1 MRSSGSV
8 VALATSIFLVTP
20 LAAQD
25 PWSMVP
31 AFPTACYDNETPGFG
46 EKVANIRHEITVV
59 SDRQGAIN
67 GALKQK
73 LNNLDVATQQSNM
86 MAFMTK
92 NPAKAGAVMQDI
104 ALAGQKQ
111 QKLFQRFMELTGAL
125 AEQLE
130 AAEAEYDREKAA
142 VDAIQ
147 IEWSKVAPAPGSPGN
162 PVRATQLAASYNAEY
177 EKLCTKY
184 LVSETSPFLKYLADF
199 KAFLITEQ
207 IPGDAERTRYEKLQ
221 FEVNALPAGDF
232 SSIGVYTAVSEYLDR
247 MQRVFTRRHTV
258 PLAAR

>member
-1 MRSSGSV
+1 
-8 VALATSIFLVTP
+8 
-20 LAAQD
+20 
-25 PWSMVP
+25 
-31 AFPTACYDNETPGFG
+31 
-46 EKVANIRHEITVV
+46 
-59 SDRQGAIN
+59 
-67 GALKQK
+67 
-73 LNNLDVATQQSNM
+73 
-86 MAFMTK
+86 
-92 NPAKAGAVMQDI
+92 
-104 ALAGQKQ
+104 
-111 QKLFQRFMELTGAL
+111 MELTAAL

-130 AAEAEYDREKAA
+130 AAGAEYGREKAQ

-162 PVRATQLAASYNAEY
+162 PARATQLAARYNAEY
-177 EKLCTKY
+177 ERMCAKY

-232 SSIGVYTAVSEYLDR
+232 SSIGVYTAVSEYLDQ
-247 MQRVFTRRHTV
+247 MQKVFTRRHTV